1 VGLFAPPPQGLRV
14 SVDDTWAAQK
24 LGGSLWQ
31 GIRYS
36 APAEQGL
43 VALCIG
49 TDRSTGDALGPL
61 TGSFLE
67 ALDCPQL
74 RIMGTL
80 AQPVHATN
88 LKEAVSDL
96 RAESKE
102 NHKALHYRC
111 GCLFGSV
118 GQRGQ
123 NRPGAGRLEP
133 RSRGQQRLAVG
144 GRLPYCGDCQC
155 KRVHGAP
162 GASEHRLALSLPY
175 GRCDC
180 RRHRHRVFSIIR
192 FQLRCRQKPLKGLS
206 RLLS

>member
-1 VGLFAPPPQGLRV
+1 MGLFAPPPQGLRV

-43 VALCIG
+43 IALCIG

-96 RAESKE
+96 RAESGKQCVI
-102 NHKALHYRC
+102 AVDA
-111 GCLFGSV
+111 CLGRLESV
-118 GQRGQ
+118 GKIALAPGAL
-123 NRPGAGRLEP
+123 NPGAGVNKELPSVGDYNIVGIVNVSGFMEHLVLQNTRLHLVYRMAGVIADAIATVCYKLSATYP
-133 RSRGQQRLAVG
+133 AAGQGFR
-144 GRLPYCGDCQC
+144 P
-155 KRVHGAP
+155 
-162 GASEHRLALSLPY
+162 
-175 GRCDC
+175 
-180 RRHRHRVFSIIR
+180 
-192 FQLRCRQKPLKGLS
+192 
-206 RLLS
+206 